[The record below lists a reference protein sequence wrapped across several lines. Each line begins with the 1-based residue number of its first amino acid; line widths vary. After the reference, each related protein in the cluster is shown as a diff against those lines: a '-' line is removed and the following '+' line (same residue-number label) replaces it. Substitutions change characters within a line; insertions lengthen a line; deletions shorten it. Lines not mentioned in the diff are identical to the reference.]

1 MSILIVDDMEDQ
13 RLLLQKFLKDSG
25 FTDILMADS
34 AKKAFHILGL
44 DEPAGPVHKID
55 LILMDLIMPEING
68 IEACRRI
75 RSVDHLR
82 DIPIIMVTVSNEVKS
97 LKTALESGAVDYIAK
112 PVDKI
117 ELQARVRSGLRLK
130 QEIDYRKS
138 REHELEERNR
148 MLESLSMLDALT
160 DIGNR
165 RYFDEFVNKE
175 WKRSTR
181 DSLPVSMIMLDIDY
195 FKAFNDTYGHQR
207 GDECL
212 KQVARQLS
220 DTLKRPGDFAARYG
234 GEEFAVVLPNTDI
247 KGAVFIAETLR
258 SMIEAL
264 KITHAASDTAKW
276 VTVSLGV
283 GSLIP
288 NRHSKPEQ
296 LIALADQALYN
307 AKREGRNRV
316 ETSTENL

>member
-13 RLLLQKFLKDSG
+13 RLLLHKFLKDG
-25 FTDILMADS
+25 EFTDILMADS
-34 AKKAFHILGL
+34 AKKAFKILGL
-44 DEPAGPVHKID
+44 DEPAGLAHKID
-55 LILMDLIMPEING
+55 LILMDLIMPEVDG

-75 RSVDHLR
+75 RSVERFR
-82 DIPIIMVTVSNEVKS
+82 DIPIIMVTVRDEVKS
-97 LKTALESGAVDYIAK
+97 LKTALESGAVDYISK

-130 QEIDYRKS
+130 HEMDYRKS

-160 DIGNR
+160 GIGNR
-165 RYFDEFVNKE
+165 RYFDDFVNKE

-181 DSLPVSMIMLDIDY
+181 DSLPVSMIMLDIDH

-258 SMIEAL
+258 STIEAL

-296 LIALADQALYN
+296 LIALADQALYD
-307 AKREGRNRV
+307 AKRKGRNRV